1 MNQPDRSQ
9 TGRLLW
15 PLLLLIG
22 VPFSLLIGIIGIYGE
37 TSGSPAVL
45 AFTIVLPPAVFSY
58 LSIGLIAKRWPQVGI
73 TAIVAGTGLRM
84 GWAFIA
90 VAMLGER
97 AAEFQTTA
105 TAIAEWTTGF
115 YIVSLIIETALLWRK
130 LNA

>member
-45 AFTIVLPPAVFSY
+45 AFAIVLPPAVLSY